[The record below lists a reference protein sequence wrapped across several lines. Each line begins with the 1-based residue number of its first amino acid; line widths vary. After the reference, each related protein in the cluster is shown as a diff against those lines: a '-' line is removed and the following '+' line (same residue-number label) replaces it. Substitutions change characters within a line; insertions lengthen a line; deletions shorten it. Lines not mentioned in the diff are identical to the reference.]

1 MNELGPVVQQLGSM
15 RQTDRGRT
23 TVAVSIAV
31 GTGAALV
38 TTLGLFATVTGLT
51 FYFLIPLGVLG
62 IALFVAGAGILI
74 FAIAMAPQVNGTTAQ
89 IHANG
94 LVQGQSWFRKAE
106 VPSAEVV
113 RIDPPSVASTS
124 VRFDLVLRSS
134 QRICA
139 DRLRLK
145 PDGST
150 AGQVVNHPDVQAVV
164 KHYAAWRQ
172 AHGGAWQR

>member
-1 MNELGPVVQQLGSM
+1 MNDLGPVVQQLGSM
-15 RQTDRGRT
+15 RQTDPGRT

-31 GTGAALV
+31 GTGALLV
-38 TTLGLFATVTGLT
+38 TALGLFATATGLT
-51 FYFLIPLGVLG
+51 FYFLISLGVLG
-62 IALFVAGAGILI
+62 IGIVVAGAGLVI
-74 FAIAMAPQVNGTTAQ
+74 FSIAMFMQVTGTTAQ

-94 LVQGQSWFRKAE
+94 LALGQSWFRKAQ

-139 DRLRLK
+139 HRLRLK